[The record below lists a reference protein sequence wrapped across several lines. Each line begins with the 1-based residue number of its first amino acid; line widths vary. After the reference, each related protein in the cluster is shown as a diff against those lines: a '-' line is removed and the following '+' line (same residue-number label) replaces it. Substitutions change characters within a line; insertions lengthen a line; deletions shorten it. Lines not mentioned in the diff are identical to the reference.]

1 MTSMPAPARLRAL
14 VVEDEWPARNY
25 LVELLEGSGLAEVV
39 GAVGTADEARQALT
53 APDRVQ
59 LDVVFL
65 DVQLAAGEREGLDI
79 VRSLGTE
86 GGGPASPRG
95 RDLAPLVVLATASRE
110 HALEAFELGV
120 LDYLLK
126 PFSEERVEHC
136 LRRIIDR
143 RPSLSG
149 GPLRDASG
157 APQRIVARRK
167 KSLVFLD
174 ADEVWAFEASH
185 RLTFVHT
192 PHGIFDLD
200 LSLSAIEASFGR
212 KLTRVHR
219 SWLVNPT
226 FVKELE
232 REGSDTRL
240 LVGSAVGQPGV
251 HVPVA
256 RERAQELKDLL
267 LANATGLRR
276 G

>member
-1 MTSMPAPARLRAL
+1 MMTSVVPARLRAL

-39 GAVGTADEARQALT
+39 GAVGAADEARQALT
-53 APDRVQ
+53 AADRVP

-65 DVQLAAGEREGLDI
+65 DVQLASGEREGLDI
-79 VRSLGTE
+79 VRSLASVT
-86 GGGPASPRG
+86 GG
-95 RDLAPLVVLATASRE
+95 PLVVLATASRE

-126 PFSEERVEHC
+126 PFCEDRVDHC
-136 LRRIIDR
+136 LRRILER
-143 RPSLSG
+143 RPQ
-149 GPLRDASG
+149 RAEANA

-174 ADEVWAFEASH
+174 ADEVWAFEAAH

-192 PHGIFDLD
+192 PHGTFDLD

-232 REGSDTRL
+232 RDGTDTRL

-267 LANATGLRR
+267 LSNATGLRR

>member
-1 MTSMPAPARLRAL
+1 MNAGHDSSRLRAL

-25 LVELLEGSGLAEVV
+25 LVELLEASGLAEVV
-39 GAVGTADEARQALT
+39 GAVGTADDARQALA
-53 APDRVQ
+53 APSLAH

-65 DVQLAAGEREGLDI
+65 DVQLAGGGREGLEI
-79 VRSLGTE
+79 VRELGV
-86 GGGPASPRG
+86 AHAAAR
-95 RDLAPLVVLATASRE
+95 PLVVLATASRD

-126 PFSEERVEHC
+126 PFSEERVEQC
-136 LRRIIDR
+136 LGRIAAR
-143 RPSLSG
+143 RPRHL
-149 GPLRDASG
+149 GPP

-167 KSLVFLD
+167 RSLVFLD
-174 ADEVWAFEASH
+174 ASEVWAFEAAH

-212 KLTRVHR
+212 ALTRVHR
-219 SWLVNPT
+219 NWLVNPT

-232 REGSDTRL
+232 REGNDTRL

-251 HVPVA
+251 VVPVS
-256 RERAQELKDLL
+256 RERAHDLKDLL
-267 LANATGLRR
+267 LANSTGLRR
-276 G
+276 S

>member
-1 MTSMPAPARLRAL
+1 MTVSIAHRLRAL

-39 GAVGTADEARQALT
+39 GAVGTSDDARQALSS
-53 APDRVQ
+53 PDRVH

-65 DVQLAAGEREGLDI
+65 DVQLAAGDREGLEI
-79 VRSLGTE
+79 VRGLAKEPG
-86 GGGPASPRG
+86 
-95 RDLAPLVVLATASRE
+95 APLVVLATASKE

-120 LDYLLK
+120 LDYLHK
-126 PFSEERVEHC
+126 PFSEDRVEQC
-136 LRRIIDR
+136 LRRIADR
-143 RPSLSG
+143 RPTRS
-149 GPLRDASG
+149 A
-157 APQRIVARRK
+157 AVPQRIVARRK

-192 PHGIFDLD
+192 PHGTFDLD

-219 SWLVNPT
+219 SWLVNPV

-240 LVGSAVGQPGV
+240 LVGAAVGQPGV

-276 G
+276 GG

>member
-1 MTSMPAPARLRAL
+1 MTTQDGRLRAL

-39 GAVGTADEARQALT
+39 GAVGTADEARQALVA
-53 APDRVQ
+53 APESVD

-65 DVQLAAGEREGLDI
+65 DVQLAASGAGGLGREGLDI
-79 VRSLGTE
+79 VRGLAGKP
-86 GGGPASPRG
+86 G
-95 RDLAPLVVLATASRE
+95 APLVVLATASRE

-126 PFSEERVEHC
+126 PFSEERVEQC
-136 LRRIIDR
+136 LARILAR
-143 RPSLSG
+143 RPARSEKE
-149 GPLRDASG
+149 PV

-167 KSLVFLD
+167 RNLIFLE
-174 ADEVWAFEASH
+174 ADEVWAFEAAH

-192 PHGIFDLD
+192 PHGTFDLD

-212 KLTRVHR
+212 RLTRVHR
-219 SWLVNPT
+219 NWLVNAR

-232 REGSDTRL
+232 RDGSETRL
-240 LVGSAVGQPGV
+240 FVGHAVGQPGV
-251 HVPVA
+251 HVPVS
-256 RERAQELKDLL
+256 RERAPELKDLL
-267 LANATGLRR
+267 LSNATGLRR

>member
-1 MTSMPAPARLRAL
+1 MTSTPVPARLRAL

-65 DVQLAAGEREGLDI
+65 DVQLAAGERAGLDI
-79 VRSLGTE
+79 VRSLADVAA
-86 GGGPASPRG
+86 GPVSPRG
-95 RDLAPLVVLATASRE
+95 REAAPLVVLATASRE

-136 LRRIIDR
+136 LRRIMER
-143 RPSLSG
+143 RPTRREST
-149 GPLRDASG
+149 P

-174 ADEVWAFEASH
+174 ADEVWAFEAAH

-200 LSLSAIEASFGR
+200 LSLAAIEASFGR